1 MTRELDGVE
10 LGQRAAGSLLL
21 ENQSVTDQREAW
33 VEYLAMTAS
42 TGGGSDA

>member
-1 MTRELDGVE
+1 MIRELDGVE

-33 VEYLAMTAS
+33 IDYLAMTAAW
-42 TGGGSDA
+42 GGTP